1 MNSICKVVIYKSKVL
16 WLQISLIN
24 EFIDIFVFKVLLNQ
38 NISTQIH
45 MIILD
50 LLNKLAVINL
60 IIDKV
65 VIIAKGD
72 ICSYFQHFI

>member
-45 MIILD
+45 
-50 LLNKLAVINL
+50 IN
-60 IIDKV
+60 DNFGFV
-65 VIIAKGD
+65 E
-72 ICSYFQHFI
+72 

>member
-1 MNSICKVVIYKSKVL
+1 MNSICKVVTGIYKSKVL

-45 MIILD
+45 
-50 LLNKLAVINL
+50 IN
-60 IIDKV
+60 DNFRFV
-65 VIIAKGD
+65 E
-72 ICSYFQHFI
+72 

>member
-1 MNSICKVVIYKSKVL
+1 
-16 WLQISLIN
+16 
-24 EFIDIFVFKVLLNQ
+24 
-38 NISTQIH
+38 

-72 ICSYFQHFI
+72 ICSYF